1 MAGSGPRIDQID
13 SSALEISH
21 IARNQ
26 YRAPRMRYGGDL
38 AIRLADGSARAAALG
53 REARVN
59 TGCRT
64 VKRKDPFTEAQFQP
78 AGHRRFQGV
87 PASADRHYRNTV
99 TQFGFA
105 DRRQVQLPGIARGN
119 P

>member
-1 MAGSGPRIDQID
+1 MASGGPRIDYLD
-13 SSALEISH
+13 SSTLEISH

-59 TGCRT
+59 TGCRA
-64 VKRKDPFTEAQFQP
+64 VKRKDPFTE
-78 AGHRRFQGV
+78 
-87 PASADRHYRNTV
+87 T
-99 TQFGFA
+99 
-105 DRRQVQLPGIARGN
+105 
-119 P
+119 